1 MTTKIN
7 AIKITIGTK
16 DIELTLE
23 EAQDLRVALN
33 DLFKVEKGL
42 QPVYVPMP
50 CNYPCWKPIYQ
61 SNAFTLGY
69 QKLLPVTRGASH
81 EKAE

>member
-1 MTTKIN
+1 MRAMTTKIS
-7 AIKITIGTK
+7 AITITIGTK

-33 DLFKVEKGL
+33 DLFKVEKGI

-50 CNYPCWKPIYQ
+50 DDHYSWKPFYSSDKLTLCCQFIT
-61 SNAFTLGY
+61 SNTWA
-69 QKLLPVTRGASH
+69 KP
-81 EKAE
+81 